1 MYSFRN
7 ICVRT
12 YAYSCGRASQ
22 NFNKPG
28 RMTIS
33 EDVMPIRGFRCDS
46 EKSCESLAKVYIS
59 TCLDR
64 RCFLFWWRSAG
75 RSPELP
81 KMFLKGGLW
90 EESPIIFFYH
100 YLFFSFMIHL
110 FIYYFCYLC
119 VFIYPLILSD
129 FIMYLLFPSI
139 IYYFYY
145 SFIYLSFLIFFS
157 LLVIHLV

>member
-1 MYSFRN
+1 M
-7 ICVRT
+7 
-12 YAYSCGRASQ
+12 SCPYEGSGVTLRSPASL
-22 NFNKPG
+22 
-28 RMTIS
+28 
-33 EDVMPIRGFRCDS
+33 
-46 EKSCESLAKVYIS
+46 SCQGLYKYV
-59 TCLDR
+59 LR